1 MCGFC
6 GFASSESQSEKD
18 LTILRKM
25 NDKLAMRGPDS
36 EGTWLDPQD
45 GIALGHRRL
54 AVVELSGAG
63 NQPMPSHDSRF
74 VLAFNGEIYNH
85 LDLRKTLELTH
96 SDSRWKGHSDTE
108 TLLELISHFG
118 VAAALAMLRGMFAFA
133 LWDRHDKSLTLA
145 RDRFGEK
152 PLYFGWQGKSLL
164 FASDLAA
171 IKTHPDFRNVVDRKS
186 LNLLLRYN
194 SIPAPF
200 SIFEGIKKLEPGRY
214 IIFKKS
220 DISNRVIP
228 DTVTYWSP
236 VDAMRAGKA
245 RLSHNSLEEDVAAT
259 EEQIGHAVKRQLM
272 SDVPLGAFLS
282 GGFDSTAIVAQMVQH
297 STSQVKTFTIG
308 SLNSSEDESQVAE
321 KVARILGTEHTT
333 LRITPDDAL
342 EVIPS
347 LPETYSEPFGDSSQ
361 IPTFLVSQLAR
372 QSVKVVLSGDAGDEL
387 FGGYNRYTAAASY
400 WTRSQKLPVSI
411 RHGLSAAMT
420 RFSADQ
426 WNKSFEKLNLVLPE
440 SSKILGGGD
449 KLQKLARIM
458 KANSPQEY
466 YLSLTSDNQYP
477 ELFVLGGGS
486 PSLNTQLPPPGAS
499 LSDFQEWLMLSDAV
513 GYLPTDILA
522 KVDRAAMANS
532 LETRAPFLDPDLYE
546 YSWTL
551 PMDRKIRNGQGKWI
565 LKEIVYS
572 HLPKELMDR
581 PKQGFG
587 VPIDRWLRGP
597 LIHWVE
603 SLLSEDRLKNDGFL
617 NAEKVRSLWERH
629 RSGKENLQHQVWT
642 ILMFQ
647 AWLDCQETQPS

>member
-6 GFASSESQSEKD
+6 GFVSSDSQTVID
-18 LTILRKM
+18 HTTLRAM
-25 NDKLAMRGPDS
+25 NDKLAMRGPDN
-36 EGTWLDPQD
+36 EGTWLDLHD

-54 AVVELSGAG
+54 SIVELSEAG
-63 NQPMPSHDSRF
+63 NQPMSSHDSRL

-85 LDLRKTLELTH
+85 LDLRKTLGLVRPNI
-96 SDSRWKGHSDTE
+96 RWKGHSDTE
-108 TLLELISHFG
+108 TLLELISQFD
-118 VAAALAMLRGMFAFA
+118 VSAALSMLRGMFAFA
-133 LWDRHDKSLTLA
+133 LWDRRDKCLTLA

-152 PLYFGWQGKSLL
+152 PLYFGWQGESLL

-171 IKTHPDFRNVVDRKS
+171 IRAHPDFRNVVDRSS

-200 SIFEGIKKLEPGRY
+200 SIFEGIEKLEPGGY
-214 IIFKKS
+214 ITFEKS
-220 DISNRVIP
+220 DISRRRIP
-228 DTVTYWSP
+228 DRITYWSP
-236 VDAMRAGKA
+236 VDAIRAGKA
-245 RLSHNSLEEDVAAT
+245 RLSRNSLEEDVTAT
-259 EEQIGHAVKRQLM
+259 EEQLGHAVKRQLM

-282 GGFDSTAIVAQMVQH
+282 GGFDSTAIVTQMVKH

-308 SLNSSEDESQVAE
+308 SLNASEDESQIAE
-321 KVARILGTEHTT
+321 KVAQILGTDHTT

-347 LPETYSEPFGDSSQ
+347 LPDTYSEPFGDSSQ
-361 IPTFLVSQLAR
+361 IPTFLVSKLAR
-372 QSVKVVLSGDAGDEL
+372 QSVKVALSGDGGDEL
-387 FGGYNRYTAAASY
+387 FGGYNRYTSAASF
-400 WTRSQKLPVSI
+400 WMKSQKFPRFA
-411 RHGLSAAMT
+411 RHGVAAGMTALSAE
-420 RFSADQ
+420 R
-426 WNKSFEKLNLVLPE
+426 WNKSFEKLNFLLPK

-449 KLQKLARIM
+449 KLQKLARIT
-458 KANSPQEY
+458 KANTAQAY
-466 YLSLTSDNQYP
+466 YLALTSDNQKP
-477 ELFVLGGGS
+477 ERFVLGGGD
-486 PSLNTQLPPPGAS
+486 PQLQSELPQPGSS
-499 LSDFQEWLMLSDAV
+499 LSGFQEWLMLSDAL

-551 PMDRKIRNGQGKWI
+551 PMDRKFRNGQGKWI

-597 LIHWVE
+597 LNDWAE
-603 SLLSEDRLKNDGFL
+603 SLLGEEKLRNDGFL
-617 NAEKVRSLWERH
+617 DAKEVRSLWERH
-629 RSGKENLQHQVWT
+629 RSGKENLQHQLWT

-647 AWLDCQETQPS
+647 AWLDCQEPRPS

>member
-6 GFASSESQSEKD
+6 GFVSSDSQTARD
-18 LTILRKM
+18 HTILRQM
-25 NDKLAMRGPDS
+25 NDKLAMRGPDN
-36 EGTWLDPQD
+36 EGMWLDPQD

-54 AVVELSGAG
+54 SVVELSEAG

-74 VLAFNGEIYNH
+74 NLAFNGEIYNH
-85 LDLRKTLELTH
+85 LDLRKTLELTRPDV
-96 SDSRWKGHSDTE
+96 SWKGHSDTE
-108 TLLELISHFG
+108 TLVELISQFG
-118 VAAALAMLRGMFAFA
+118 VAATLSMLRGMFAFA
-133 LWDRHDKSLTLA
+133 LWDRRDKSLTLA

-152 PLYFGWQGKSLL
+152 PLYFGWQSKSLL

-171 IKTHPDFRNVVDRKS
+171 IKMHPEFLNVVDRNS

-200 SIFEGIKKLEPGRY
+200 SIFEGIEKLEPGRY
-214 IIFKKS
+214 ITFKKS
-220 DISNRVIP
+220 DISKRLIP
-228 DTVTYWSP
+228 DRFTYWSP
-236 VDAMRAGKA
+236 FDAMKRGKS
-245 RLSHNSLEEDVAAT
+245 RLSHNSFEEDVTAT

-282 GGFDSTAIVAQMVQH
+282 GGFDSTAIVTQMVQY
-297 STSQVKTFTIG
+297 SKSQVKTFTIG

-342 EVIPS
+342 EMIPS
-347 LPETYSEPFGDSSQ
+347 LPDIYSEPFGDSSQ
-361 IPTFLVSQLAR
+361 IPTFLVSKLAR
-372 QSVKVVLSGDAGDEL
+372 QSVKVALSGDGGDEL
-387 FGGYNRYTAAASY
+387 FGGYNRYTSAASF
-400 WTRSQKLPVSI
+400 WTRSGKLPSSV
-411 RHGLSAAMT
+411 RHGVSAAITALSAD
-420 RFSADQ
+420 R
-426 WNKSFEKLNLVLPE
+426 WNRSFDKLNLVLPE
-440 SSKILGGGD
+440 SSKIRGGGD
-449 KLQKLARIM
+449 KLQKLASIM
-458 KANSPQEY
+458 NAESPQAY
-466 YLSLTSDNQYP
+466 YLSLTSDNQNP
-477 ELFVLGGGS
+477 ELFVLGGGN
-486 PSLNTQLPPPGAS
+486 PSLHSELPAPGSS
-499 LSDFQEWLMLSDAV
+499 LSDFQEWLMVSDAM

-551 PMDRKIRNGQGKWI
+551 PMNRKIRNGQGKRI

-597 LIHWVE
+597 LNHWAE
-603 SLLSEDRLKNDGFL
+603 SLLSEDKLKNDGFL
-617 NAEKVRSLWERH
+617 DAEKVRSLWERH
-629 RSGKENLQHQVWT
+629 RSGKENLQHQLWT

-647 AWLDCQETQPS
+647 AWLDCQETRPS

>member
-6 GFASSESQSEKD
+6 GFISSDNQ
-18 LTILRKM
+18 TAQGHTTLRSM
-25 NDKLAMRGPDS
+25 NDKLALRGPDS
-36 EGTWLDPQD
+36 EGMWFDPND

-54 AVVELSGAG
+54 SVVELSAAG
-63 NQPMPSHDSRF
+63 NQPMQSHDSRF
-74 VLAFNGEIYNH
+74 ILAFNGEIYNH
-85 LDLRKTLELTH
+85 LDLRKTLGL
-96 SDSRWKGHSDTE
+96 SRPDISWTGHSDTE
-108 TLLELISHFG
+108 TLLELISQFG
-118 VAAALAMLRGMFAFA
+118 LAASLSMLRGMFAFA
-133 LWDRHDKSLTLA
+133 LWDRGGKCLTLA
-145 RDRFGEK
+145 RDRLGEK

-171 IKTHPDFRNVVDRKS
+171 IKMHPDFRNVVDRRS

-194 SIPAPF
+194 SIPAPY
-200 SIFEGIKKLEPGRY
+200 SIFEGISKLEPGAY
-214 IIFKKS
+214 ITFNRS
-220 DISNRVIP
+220 DISKRESP
-228 DTVTYWSP
+228 DRITYWSP
-236 VDAMRAGKA
+236 VDAMKRGKS
-245 RLSHNSLEEDVAAT
+245 RLSHNSFGEDVTET

-282 GGFDSTAIVAQMVQH
+282 GGFDSTAIVTQMVQY

-308 SLNSSEDESQVAE
+308 SLNPSEDESQVAG

-347 LPETYSEPFGDSSQ
+347 LPDIYSEPFGDSSQ
-361 IPTFLVSQLAR
+361 IPTFLVSKLAR
-372 QSVKVVLSGDAGDEL
+372 QSVKVALSGDGGDEL
-387 FGGYNRYTAAASY
+387 FGGYNRYTSAASF
-400 WTRSQKLPVSI
+400 WTRSQKLPSSV
-411 RHGLSAAMT
+411 RHGVSAAITALSAD
-420 RFSADQ
+420 R
-426 WNKSFEKLNLVLPE
+426 WNRLFEKLNLVLPK

-449 KLQKLARIM
+449 KLQKLATIVN
-458 KANSPQEY
+458 ADSPQAY
-466 YLSLTSDNQYP
+466 YLSLTSDNQNP
-477 ELFVLGGGS
+477 ELLVLGGGDPS
-486 PSLNTQLPPPGAS
+486 PKAEISPRGLS
-499 LSDFQEWLMLSDAV
+499 LSDFQEWLMLSDAM

-551 PMDRKIRNGQGKWI
+551 PMDRKIRNGQGKLV

-597 LIHWVE
+597 LMGWAE
-603 SLLSEDRLKNDGFL
+603 SLLSEDKLKNDGFL
-617 NAEKVRSLWERH
+617 NSRLVRSLWERH
-629 RSGKENLQHQVWT
+629 LSGKENLQHQLWT

-647 AWLDCQETQPS
+647 AWLDTQERRPS

>member
-18 LTILRKM
+18 LAILRKM

-85 LDLRKTLELTH
+85 LDLRKTLELAH
-96 SDSRWKGHSDTE
+96 PDSRWKGHSDTE
-108 TLLELISHFG
+108 TLIELISHFG
-118 VAAALAMLRGMFAFA
+118 VAAALSMLRGMFAFA

-171 IKTHPDFRNVVDRKS
+171 IRTHPDFRNVVDRKS

-200 SIFEGIKKLEPGRY
+200 SIFEGIEKLEPGRY

-245 RLSHNSLEEDVAAT
+245 RLSRNSLKEDVAAT

-282 GGFDSTAIVAQMVQH
+282 GGFDSTAIVAQMVQY

-321 KVARILGTEHTT
+321 KVARMLGTEHTT

-372 QSVKVVLSGDAGDEL
+372 QSVKVALSGDAGDEL

-426 WNKSFEKLNLVLPE
+426 WNKSFERLNLVLPE

-466 YLSLTSDNQYP
+466 YLSLTSDNQCP

-603 SLLSEDRLKNDGFL
+603 SLLSEDKLKNDGFL

-647 AWLDCQETQPS
+647 AWLDCQETRPS